1 MPRVKKEVE
10 KNVTPEPLMPEFVVN
25 RNISRSRSFSF
36 TYLPWLLIVAVILVA
51 GYFVYNQ
58 QKQAKTLKQELTELK
73 QNPQKITED
82 ETKALLEK
90 VGQLIEL
97 PNEQPTI
104 ATVTDPSSLKDQA
117 FFANAQ
123 VDDRVLIYSVA
134 KKAYLYRPSTNKV
147 IEVAPVNLEDDSKAV
162 KQKSSNTNTANSN
175 TSSSTNS
182 NKNTSSSSNS
192 NTNTKSA
199 NAE

>member
-1 MPRVKKEVE
+1 MPRVKKEKEIEVE
-10 KNVTPEPLMPEFVVN
+10 TKPETLMPESVAN
-25 RNISRSRSFSF
+25 RSRNKRTGS
-36 TYLPWLLIVAVILVA
+36 YLPWILIALVIVAGA
-51 GYFVYNQ
+51 FFVYHQ
-58 QKQAKTLKQELTELK
+58 QKQAKSLQQELTELK
-73 QNPQKITED
+73 ANPQKATEE

-97 PNEQPTI
+97 PNEKPTI

-123 VDDRVLIYSVA
+123 VDDRVLIYSAA

-192 NTNTKSA
+192 NTNTKST

>member
-1 MPRVKKEVE
+1 MPRAKKVVE
-10 KNVTPEPLMPEFVVN
+10 GEIKPEPLMPEAVVN
-25 RNISRSRSFSF
+25 RSSSRARSS
-36 TYLPWLLIVAVILVA
+36 TSYIPWLLIVIVVLIA

-58 QKQAKTLKQELTELK
+58 QKQAKVLKNELTELK
-73 QNPQKITED
+73 NNPQKVTED
-82 ETKALLEK
+82 ETRALLEK

-123 VDDRVLIYSVA
+123 VDDRVLIYSTA

-147 IEVAPVNLEDDSKAV
+147 IEVAPVNLEDDANAV
-162 KQKSSNTNTANSN
+162 KPKTTNSN
-175 TSSSTNS
+175 TSNS
-182 NKNTSSSSNS
+182 NKNTSSNL
-192 NTNTKSA
+192 NTNTNTNSA
-199 NAE
+199 DRE